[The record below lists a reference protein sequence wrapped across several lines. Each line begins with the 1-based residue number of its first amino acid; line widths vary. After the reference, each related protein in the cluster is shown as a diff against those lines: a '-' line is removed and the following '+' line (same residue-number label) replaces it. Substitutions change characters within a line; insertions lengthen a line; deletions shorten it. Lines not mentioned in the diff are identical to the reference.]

1 MSEIIFSTKEVSK
14 IYRHTVAVNDV
25 TFDIEKGK
33 IYGFIGQNGAGK
45 TTLIRIIAGMTYAS
59 KGSICLLGADSGK
72 KLVKARK
79 KLGCIIESPSLY
91 PNMTARENM
100 KMQQLTHGISD
111 EKQIDE
117 ILEIVGLTDTG
128 KKKSK
133 NFSLGMR
140 QRLAIALALVNNP
153 DFLVLDEPTNG
164 LDPVGI
170 KEVRNLL
177 VKLNK
182 ERGITILVS
191 SHILSELDQFAT
203 DYIIIHKGQILQQIS
218 AEELNKRTQK
228 NVRIKVDDV
237 EKATGLLRDKMNIQD
252 MEVNDMTINVT
263 ADVEVED
270 IARMFMDERVL
281 VTELVAS
288 SDDLESYYI
297 KLIGGARE

>member
-1 MSEIIFSTKEVSK
+1 MGEIIFSAKEVSK
-14 IYRHTVAVNDV
+14 IYKHTVAVNDAS
-25 TFDIEKGK
+25 FEIEKGK

-45 TTLIRIIAGMTYAS
+45 TTIIRIIAGMTHTT
-59 KGSICLLGADSGK
+59 KGSICLFGESTGK
-72 KLVKARK
+72 KLTKARK

-91 PNMTARENM
+91 PNMTAKDNM
-100 KMQQLTHGISD
+100 RMQQTIYGIKD
-111 EKQIDE
+111 DKQIDE

-128 KKKSK
+128 KKKAR

-140 QRLAIALALVNNP
+140 QRLAIALALVNSP
-153 DFLVLDEPTNG
+153 EFLVLDEPTNG

-228 NVRIKVDDV
+228 NIRIKVDDV
-237 EKATGLLRDKMNIQD
+237 ERATGLLKEKFGICNMDIN
-252 MEVNDMTINVT
+252 EATINIS
-263 ADVEVED
+263 ADIEVSD
-270 IARMFMDERVL
+270 IARLFMDERIL
-281 VTELVAS
+281 VTELTSS
-288 SDDLESYYI
+288 SDDLESYYL
-297 KLIGGARE
+297 KLIGGARA